1 MLKFVKDVSDV
12 GRKKDYDEDD
22 TMALSLITGLSA
34 AAVCILIEIINSA
47 KDDELTEEFIDEALD
62 SIEET
67 KFINEIWRSTA
78 GEY

>member
-12 GRKKDYDEDD
+12 GRKRDYDEDD

-34 AAVCILIEIINSA
+34 AAACILIEIIKSA
-47 KDDELTEEFIDEALD
+47 QGDKLTEEFIEETFD

-67 KFINEIWRSTA
+67 EQDKDIEFGEISM
-78 GEY
+78 